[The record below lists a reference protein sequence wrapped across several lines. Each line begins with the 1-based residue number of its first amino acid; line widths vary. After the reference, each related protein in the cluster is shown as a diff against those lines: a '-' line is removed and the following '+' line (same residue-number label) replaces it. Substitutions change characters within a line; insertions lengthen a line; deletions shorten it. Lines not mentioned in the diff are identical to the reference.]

1 MVISVLN
8 DSRSFSSPP
17 VLRLLAMILRAY
29 VSLVFLSSINTTRP
43 KLPCPRKRS
52 SVRPETRLAYFSL
65 NSVVE
70 HNLGSS
76 RAVLRFDCM
85 HPIASK
91 AGASRRR
98 RRVCDIRL
106 GCPCLRRLPR
116 RSRSDGGGR
125 GLCKT
130 GPCVQAS
137 SWWSRQEVWA
147 GRREVLAACKALALS
162 SRCKKSAVRANYA

>member
-1 MVISVLN
+1 MVISVLK
-8 DSRSFSSPP
+8 DSSNFSSPP
-17 VLRLLAMILRAY
+17 VRRLFAIIFKAY

-98 RRVCDIRL
+98 RRVCDRW
-106 GCPCLRRLPR
+106 GCPPALCARAARAGAAAM
-116 RSRSDGGGR
+116 GGFAERVRACNLGPMEPPGR
-125 GLCKT
+125 GSARDLGLAYCKT
-130 GPCVQAS
+130 L
-137 SWWSRQEVWA
+137 EMN
-147 GRREVLAACKALALS
+147 
-162 SRCKKSAVRANYA
+162 RANFVVAQTTA